1 MYICELVGK
10 LSFPGGGGTHGRSSS
25 KTLHP
30 FPQFSPL
37 IPRSE
42 IDASPDTHDLSPKM
56 GYPKK
61 RQEVDDRGISVTAL
75 EPFVWYRRALSLSGP
90 CRACCNGRYIVP
102 RTTGY
107 LLGFPATLFLV
118 QSYWLYVVETRGAIL
133 SVPGPRATSRNILWS
148 TTKVNEACARPP
160 HVA

>member
-1 MYICELVGK
+1 MAPTPFTNFGITQWISISQRMYICELVGK

-42 IDASPDTHDLSPKM
+42 LDASPDTHDLSPKM

-75 EPFVWYRRALSLSGP
+75 EPFVPSGP
-90 CRACCNGRYIVP
+90 
-102 RTTGY
+102 
-107 LLGFPATLFLV
+107 
-118 QSYWLYVVETRGAIL
+118 L
-133 SVPGPRATSRNILWS
+133 SIWPVSGVLQR
-148 TTKVNEACARPP
+148 
-160 HVA
+160 